1 MKGDSSQ
8 SPMPA
13 SSTHNYYGY
22 KERAGGEEN
31 RVHIAEAHEKR
42 LLRL

>member
-1 MKGDSSQ
+1 MFVSSIY
-8 SPMPA
+8 
-13 SSTHNYYGY
+13 NYYGY

-31 RVHIAEAHEKR
+31 RVYIVEVYEKR